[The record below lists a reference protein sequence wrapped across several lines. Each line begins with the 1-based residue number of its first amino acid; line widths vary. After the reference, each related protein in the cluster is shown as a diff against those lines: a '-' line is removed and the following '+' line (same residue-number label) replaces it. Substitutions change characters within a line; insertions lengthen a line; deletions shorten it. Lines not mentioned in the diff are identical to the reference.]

1 MNFLNTSGRVAST
14 NNPNNQPPK
23 RGIGIKWIVI
33 ALALGILSQTVFPAV
48 ALSCGLIDG
57 DQYVKITTGFYES
70 GSKVIESGT
79 SIVPSNIPAR

>member
-70 GSKVIESGT
+70 GSKVIENGT
-79 SIVPSNIPAR
+79 SIMPSNIPAR